1 MQFDL
6 DLPKPDPGI
15 RIIAGTDEAGRG
27 PLAGDVVAAAVILDE
42 MCPIM
47 GLDDSK
53 KLSERQRNA
62 CFAQVV
68 EKAQAYA
75 IARATVAEID
85 QLNILQA
92 SMLAMQRAVEALQIQ
107 PQFVYVDGNR
117 CPQWQYPSEAIIKG
131 DSRVQCIAAASILA
145 KVTRDAEMVK
155 FDKQYPGYGFA
166 QHKGYPTKAHIQAL
180 QTLGPCPIHRESY
193 GPVAAVLS

>member
-1 MQFDL
+1 M
-6 DLPKPDPGI
+6 
-15 RIIAGTDEAGRG
+15 IAGTDEAGRG